1 MGFRSG
7 MVGLLGFW
15 SYFYGMIKTY
25 NPDFASDIRLKLE
38 RQEFMK
44 LMGFEVTK
52 IEAGRI
58 EGELKL
64 EQKHRQHKD
73 FTHGGVIATLA
84 DIVAGFAAVSLVPK
98 DHHVVTAE
106 IKVSYFHPGI
116 GDKLLA
122 KGYVLKQGRKINF
135 CEAEVY
141 AVNGEEAPLLIAK
154 ASASMAT
161 ITPEDIVRGRE
172 AKR

>member
-1 MGFRSG
+1 
-7 MVGLLGFW
+7 
-15 SYFYGMIKTY
+15 MIQTY
-25 NPDFASDIRLKLE
+25 NPDFKADIEEKLE

-44 LMGFEVTK
+44 LMGFRVTA
-52 IEAGRI
+52 IAVGRV
-58 EGELKL
+58 EGELVL
-64 EQKHRQHKD
+64 EQKHRQHKG

-106 IKVSYFHPGI
+106 IKVSYFHPGL

-122 KGYVLKQGRKINF
+122 KGYVIKQGRKLNF

-141 AVNGEEAPLLIAK
+141 AVKGEAEPLLIAK
-154 ASASMAT
+154 ASTSMAT
-161 ITPEDIVRGRE
+161 ITPEDLRVRKLE
-172 AKR
+172 K

>member
-1 MGFRSG
+1 
-7 MVGLLGFW
+7 
-15 SYFYGMIKTY
+15 MIETF
-25 NPDFASDIRLKLE
+25 NPDFEKDILEKLE

-52 IEAGRI
+52 IAAGRI
-58 EGELKL
+58 EGELRL
-64 EQKHRQHKD
+64 EQRHKQHKG

-106 IKVSYFHPGI
+106 LKVSYFHPGV

-122 KGYVLKQGRKINF
+122 KGYVIKQGRKLNF

-141 AVNGEEAPLLIAK
+141 VVRGEDEPLLIAK
-154 ASASMAT
+154 ATTTMAT
-161 ITPEDIVRGRE
+161 ITPEDIARRVSAGT
-172 AKR
+172 

>member
-1 MGFRSG
+1 
-7 MVGLLGFW
+7 
-15 SYFYGMIKTY
+15 MIQTF
-25 NPDFASDIRLKLE
+25 NPDFRADIKEKLE

-52 IEAGRI
+52 IDVGRV
-58 EGELKL
+58 EGELVL
-64 EQKHRQHKD
+64 EQKHKQHKG
-73 FTHGGVIATLA
+73 FAHGGLIATLA

-98 DHHVVTAE
+98 GHHVVTAE
-106 IKVSYFHPGI
+106 IKVSYFHPGV

-141 AVNGEEAPLLIAK
+141 VVKGAAEPLLIAK
-154 ASASMAT
+154 ASASMAN
-161 ITPEDIVRGRE
+161 IAPDELRG
-172 AKR
+172 

>member
-1 MGFRSG
+1 
-7 MVGLLGFW
+7 
-15 SYFYGMIKTY
+15 MIQTY
-25 NPDFASDIRLKLE
+25 NPDFKSDIEEKLE

-44 LMGFEVTK
+44 LMGFKVTK
-52 IEAGRI
+52 IEVGRV
-58 EGELKL
+58 EGELLL
-64 EQKHRQHKD
+64 EQRHRQHKG

-106 IKVSYFHPGI
+106 IKVSYFHPGL

-122 KGYVLKQGRKINF
+122 KGFVLKQGRKLNF

-141 AVNGEEAPLLIAK
+141 AVKGDEEPLLIAK
-154 ASASMAT
+154 ASTSMAT
-161 ITPEDIVRGRE
+161 ITPEDILRVTSSE
-172 AKR
+172 S